1 MKMFSY
7 QKPAGASETRMRT
20 VSGFKATMGTLTA
33 IFWKGIKHYTRY
45 PGSFVLILVMPFLFT
60 LMIFGMGQF
69 VGGSDASLNFAE
81 RTGTSNILV
90 YEILGSAVWMIGW
103 VVVEDLGVALRDE
116 QMKGTLEQNFLAP
129 VNRVTLLIGLSL
141 TDIVVTSAVF
151 VVVVGVTTM
160 IALPAAA
167 LSLLQA
173 FLILLIGLIPLFGI
187 GFLFA
192 GFVLKFK
199 EPYIFTQILNLL
211 FATLTGTYYPVSLLP
226 YWVQLVSGA
235 LPQTYVIEDMRR
247 IVLAN
252 QTLVDIYGGVFILL
266 ALALAYPVV
275 GYAVFRQLEK
285 RASVT
290 GEFSKY

>member
-1 MKMFSY
+1 
-7 QKPAGASETRMRT
+7 MRT
-20 VSGFKATMGTLTA
+20 VSGYKATIGTLTA

-45 PGSFVLILVMPFLFT
+45 PGNFVLILVMPFLFT

-69 VGGSDASLNFAE
+69 VGGSNASLNFAV

-141 TDIVVTSAVF
+141 TDIAVTSAVF

-160 IALPAAA
+160 IVLPTAA

-199 EPYIFTQILNLL
+199 EPYIFTQIINLL

-226 YWVQLVSGA
+226 YWVQLLSGA
-235 LPQTYVIEDMRR
+235 LPQTYVIEDMRQ

-252 QTLVDIYGGVFILL
+252 QTLVDMYGSMFILL
-266 ALALAYPVV
+266 ALALAYPTV
-275 GYAVFRQLEK
+275 GYAVFKQLEK
-285 RASVT
+285 RASMT